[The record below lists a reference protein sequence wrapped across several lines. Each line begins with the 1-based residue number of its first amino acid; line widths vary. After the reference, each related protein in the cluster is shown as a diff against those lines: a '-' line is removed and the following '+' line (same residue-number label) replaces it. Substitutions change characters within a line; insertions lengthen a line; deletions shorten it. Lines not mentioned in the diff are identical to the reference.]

1 MKVTAAVLAA
11 LLATL
16 GAATAAEEYP
26 ITGEVTGA
34 FHVHVKV
41 NPGTE
46 VNTNEYAVV
55 VGDKYVD
62 LIMVEKDDLQGPGK
76 FKTQPFL
83 VPVPKDYVEV
93 EGSSVKFPNGL
104 DKVFAAYCLN
114 PMGRHPR
121 GEMVVPRWDE
131 IKDRFV
137 VVKVVVGP
145 EQVRTEERHLTP
157 DWIKA
162 VCERV
167 EGVVDSKEWRRNAQT
182 IVWVTEAAVPQEV
195 HVKGTVQIN
204 VNATVRVNSQE
215 FFHVN
220 ENELNE
226 LKRLAETGDKVAKQL
241 FEFFSNREELEK
253 LVNTAQSA
261 LDFVK
266 QHLNDI
272 VTAAQT
278 AKEAYE
284 TAKGFLEKIPV
295 SPAVMAALIALA
307 ALRRRPRT

>member
-1 MKVTAAVLAA
+1 MRATIAVLAA
-11 LLATL
+11 LLAAL

-41 NPGTE
+41 SPGTE
-46 VNTNEYAVV
+46 VDTNEYAVV

-62 LIMVEKDDLQGPGK
+62 LIMVEKDDLQGSGK

-83 VPVPKDYVEV
+83 VPVPKDYVKV

-104 DKVFAAYCLN
+104 DEVFAAYCLN
-114 PMGRHPR
+114 PVGRHPR

-131 IKDRFV
+131 IKDRVV

-145 EQVRTEERHLTP
+145 GQVRTEERHLAP

-167 EGVVDSKEWRRNAQT
+167 EGVVDPGEWRRNAQT

-195 HVKGTVQIN
+195 NVRGTVQID
-204 VNATVRVNSQE
+204 VNATVQVNAQE
-215 FFHVN
+215 FFRVN

-226 LKRLAETGDKVAKQL
+226 LKRLAEEGDKVAKQL
-241 FEFFSNREELEK
+241 LEFFSNREELEK

-266 QHLNDI
+266 QHLSDI
-272 VTAAQT
+272 VTVAQT
-278 AKEAYE
+278 VKEAYE
-284 TAKGFLEKIPV
+284 TAKGFLGKIPV
-295 SPAVMAALIALA
+295 SPAVVVTALGALA
-307 ALRRRPRT
+307 ILRRRS